1 MPPRLPA
8 RYEPVPPRRNTV
20 NTTVIVV
27 AVLVIV
33 AVLALFFLRKSKSS
47 GSGAAQP
54 EEIPALTPEQK
65 ELLRLSDT
73 PGEDGLPFMF
83 ALTTCRHCKKTKE
96 YLDSNDAKYHLL
108 YVDEFHGKD
117 RTDLMDKVRSYNPRG
132 SFPTIV
138 LPGGKVVVG
147 FREQLLREALFHDSA
162 VIAESSQGNS

>member
-83 ALTTCRHCKKTKE
+83 ALTTCRHCNKTK
-96 YLDSNDAKYHLL
+96 
-108 YVDEFHGKD
+108 
-117 RTDLMDKVRSYNPRG
+117 
-132 SFPTIV
+132 
-138 LPGGKVVVG
+138 
-147 FREQLLREALFHDSA
+147 
-162 VIAESSQGNS
+162 

>member
-96 YLDSNDAKYHLL
+96 YLDSNDAKYHL
-108 YVDEFHGKD
+108 
-117 RTDLMDKVRSYNPRG
+117 S
-132 SFPTIV
+132 
-138 LPGGKVVVG
+138 
-147 FREQLLREALFHDSA
+147 
-162 VIAESSQGNS
+162 